1 MEPEE
6 MEEEVMDEEMEV
18 EVEEESPEVMISN
31 AVAEC
36 FAEGGEAYEM
46 GTDESIDAVIAKLE
60 GMKTG
65 DAEAE
70 GGGFP
75 GLGGNEGAMDL
86 GEEVV

>member
-6 MEEEVMDEEMEV
+6 LEEEVMDEEI
-18 EVEEESPEVMISN
+18 VEEESAEVTISN

-46 GTDESIDAVIAKLE
+46 GIDESIDAVIAKLE

-65 DAEAE
+65 EAE

-86 GEEVV
+86 GEEVA